1 MTSGRGADLD
11 PSVRAALAGELL
23 AALRAACPGSTAE
36 PRGSPAA
43 GTAERPTLLTA
54 AAAAAGP

>member
-1 MTSGRGADLD
+1 MD